1 MNTPPSS
8 EISED
13 EILAAVDLGSNSF
26 HLVVARFQHGAPRVI
41 DRMKETVRLAA
52 GLKNDGMLD
61 AEHRQRAL
69 NCLARFGQRI
79 ASIDSRRVRAVATN
93 TVRRLTAPDAFLKE
107 AGTTLGHP
115 IEVVSGREE
124 ARLIYL
130 GVVHSLPISHQRRLV
145 IDIGG
150 GSTEFIIGQQRQPL
164 HAESVQV
171 GCVASSLR
179 FFPGG
184 KITNKRWL
192 RAKEEIGMLLQQFAE
207 EYRET
212 GWRECYGSSGTA
224 KAIETAAIGMQ
235 LCENSIDRHAI
246 HGLREAILQ
255 AGHVDHFDFKGI
267 SAERRPV
274 FAGGV
279 IILESAFESLGI
291 EHMYAIDTAMREG
304 MLWDQ
309 IGRAEGSDPRRAS
322 IASLARRHGVDE
334 SQSTRVAASAQQLA
348 RIVDGNW
355 KLGEDGMEWL
365 DWAAQVHEIGLSIA
379 HSQHHRH
386 AGYILRNADMPGFS
400 RDEQRLL
407 AVIVACHRRKPD
419 KTLLHTL
426 PVRYQLFAR
435 RIIALLRLAVL
446 FCRARRPETLPDLH
460 LHVDGS
466 QVQLQLPT
474 DWLDQHPLSNADLQV
489 ERSQIRELGLQLDLQ
504 SVRWVA
510 ADDG

>member
-1 MNTPPSS
+1 MNTSPSI
-8 EISED
+8 EITED

-26 HLVVARFQHGAPRVI
+26 QLIVARFQHGSPRVI
-41 DRMKETVRLAA
+41 DRVKETVRLAA
-52 GLKNDGMLD
+52 GLKNNGMLD
-61 AEHRQRAL
+61 ADHRKRAL
-69 NCLARFGQRI
+69 TCLARFGQRI
-79 ASIDSRRVRAVATN
+79 ASIDARRIRAVATN
-93 TVRRLTAPDAFLKE
+93 TVRRLANPEAFLKE
-107 AGTTLGHP
+107 AGATLGHP

-130 GVVHSLPISHQRRLV
+130 GVAHSLPISYQRRLV
-145 IDIGG
+145 LDIGG
-150 GSTEFIIGQQRQPL
+150 GSTEFIIGQQRQPI

-184 KITNKRWL
+184 KITGKRWL
-192 RAKEEIGMLLQQFAE
+192 RAQKEIGMLLQQFAE

-212 GWRECYGSSGTA
+212 GWQECYGSSGTA
-224 KAIETAAIGMQ
+224 KAIETAAVGMQ
-235 LCENSIDRHAI
+235 LCENGIDRQAI
-246 HGLREAILQ
+246 HGLRDAILQ
-255 AGHVDHFDFKGI
+255 AGHVDRLDFKGI

-291 EHMYAIDTAMREG
+291 EHMHVIDTAMREG
-304 MLWDQ
+304 MLWDL

-322 IASLARRHGVDE
+322 IASLAQRHGVDE
-334 SQSTRVAASAQQLA
+334 LQSARVAASAQQLA
-348 RIVDGNW
+348 RRVDGDW
-355 KLGEDGMEWL
+355 GLGEDGIEWL

-379 HSQHHRH
+379 HSQHHKH

-400 RDEQRLL
+400 RDEQHLL

-419 KTLLHTL
+419 KTLLQTL
-426 PVRYQLFAR
+426 PTRHRLFAR
-435 RIIALLRLAVL
+435 RIIALLRLSVL

-466 QVQLQLPT
+466 RIQLQLPA
-474 DWLDQHPLSNADLQV
+474 DWLNQHPLSGADL
-489 ERSQIRELGLQLDLQ
+489 EMECSQIRELGLRLDLQ
-504 SVRWVA
+504 PYR
-510 ADDG
+510 